1 MAGELHADELRHL
14 ELPLHAHQAIDQVSA
29 AHADREHTEA
39 ARSRRV
45 AVGDEHHAAREVVVL
60 EENLVANARARR
72 PEVKAVALGSAGEE
86 IVRFVVRLI
95 GNLQVRNR
103 TRVGHHQVVTD
114 DRSGQ
119 RNAVLAR
126 RKELNNGHRA
136 ANVVRACTIRAEFDV
151 VSASLIFAHF
161 FGMIEMRVE
170 DFFRKRKRVAE
181 MSANRREFFGIF
193 AVEGFDH
200 VEVADVSGL
209 SSGLECSARR

>member
-1 MAGELHADELRHL
+1 MSCV
-14 ELPLHAHQAIDQVSA
+14 P
-29 AHADREHTEA
+29 
-39 ARSRRV
+39 ARS
-45 AVGDEHHAAREVVVL
+45 
-60 EENLVANARARR
+60 
-72 PEVKAVALGSAGEE
+72 
-86 IVRFVVRLI
+86 
-95 GNLQVRNR
+95 
-103 TRVGHHQVVTD
+103 
-114 DRSGQ
+114 
-119 RNAVLAR
+119 
-126 RKELNNGHRA
+126 
-136 ANVVRACTIRAEFDV
+136 RAEFDV